1 MSTSALL
8 AAVIAFVSFST
19 GAVAQQ
25 GRFAGGTDAKAML
38 ERAIAAVKADKAK
51 AFRMFDNGQ
60 GGFRDRD
67 LFPFCFDVSTGKVV
81 ATPLKGLVGKN
92 MSGFRDAKRQ
102 PYGQQL
108 VDAAKEGETNEVS
121 YMALRLGADSTPV
134 PKVALVARVGEIGCA
149 VGYYK

>member
-1 MSTSALL
+1 MSRGLMMAAMAAFLL
-8 AAVIAFVSFST
+8 LST
-19 GAVAQQ
+19 VAVAQQ
-25 GRFAGGTDAKAML
+25 SQLGGAADAKAML
-38 ERAIAAVKADKAK
+38 EKAIAAVKADKAK
-51 AFRMFDNGQ
+51 AFQMFDNGQ

-81 ATPLKGLVGKN
+81 ATPLKGFVGKD

-102 PYGQQL
+102 TYGQQL
-108 VDAAKEGETNEVS
+108 VDAAKEGETNQVT
-121 YMALRLGADSTPV
+121 YIALRPGADHTPV